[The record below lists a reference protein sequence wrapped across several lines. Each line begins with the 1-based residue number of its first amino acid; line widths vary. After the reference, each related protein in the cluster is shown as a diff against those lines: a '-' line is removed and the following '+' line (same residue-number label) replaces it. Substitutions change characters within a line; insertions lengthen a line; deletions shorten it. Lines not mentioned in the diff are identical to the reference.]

1 MHPFIIQSISAE
13 HARDL
18 QSTVKH
24 NRDASLARNR
34 RLRLR
39 LRRAVPTPGAVR
51 LMPAVLRLHA
61 S

>member
-1 MHPFIIQSISAE
+1 MHPFIIQSIAAE

-39 LRRAVPTPGAVR
+39 RAVPTPGAVR
-51 LMPAVLRLHA
+51 LLPAVLRLHA